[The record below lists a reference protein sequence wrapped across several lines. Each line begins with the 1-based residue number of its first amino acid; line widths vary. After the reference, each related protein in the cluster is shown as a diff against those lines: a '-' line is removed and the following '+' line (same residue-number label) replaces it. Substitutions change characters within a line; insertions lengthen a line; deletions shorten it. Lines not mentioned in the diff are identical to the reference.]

1 MSVSI
6 KDTATIEIG
15 NRTFIISEI
24 SISDLA
30 VQYFVGR
37 GNKLG
42 KGRPETYYHGIQTAI
57 GEMPHNTWIELI
69 EYLVQREQEE
79 SIQEA
84 LFRWVKQECVWLR
97 TDAERH
103 FYALQLHA
111 QRIFENKDWGGYAEF
126 RESFFP
132 LFFVREGF
140 GKKSVTHS
148 PKS

>member
-15 NRTFIISEI
+15 NRTFLISEI

-30 VQYFVGR
+30 IQYFVGR
-37 GNKLG
+37 GNKPG
-42 KGRPETYYHGIQTAI
+42 KGKSETYYHGIQTAI
-57 GEMPHNTWIELI
+57 GEMPHHTWIALI

-79 SIQEA
+79 IIQEA

-111 QRIFENKDWGGYAEF
+111 DRIFENKAWVGYAEF
-126 RESFFP
+126 EK
-132 LFFVREGF
+132 LY
-140 GKKSVTHS
+140 TQITQ
-148 PKS
+148 